1 MRYIALIILL
11 SASLFFVSCIPV
23 KKSTDIA
30 IPGLDLC
37 FVAPGFEEVREEFIR
52 NFTSRNEI
60 GASCC
65 IYYKGEKVVDL
76 WGGYKDKKTKEPWE
90 ENTIVKVFS
99 TTKGM
104 ALIVLAKLHSE
115 GLLDYNEKVCTY
127 WPEFARNGKENITV
141 EQLLTHKAGLVLL
154 KRKVRVTEL
163 HDFATMSVLLENAA
177 PSWEPGAKSGYHSA
191 TIGLYIQQL
200 VMRIDKE
207 GDNYNNRD

>member
-1 MRYIALIILL
+1 MKYIALIILL
-11 SASLFFVSCIPV
+11 SGSLFFVSCIPM
-23 KKSTDIA
+23 KKTSGTA
-30 IPGLDLC
+30 SPGFDQ
-37 FVAPGFEEVREEFIR
+37 FYVAPGFEEVREEFIR
-52 NFTSRNEI
+52 NFNSRNEI

-141 EQLLTHKAGLVLL
+141 EQLLTHKAGLVLIIRITRNL
-154 KRKVRVTEL
+154 GNHL
-163 HDFATMSVLLENAA
+163 H
-177 PSWEPGAKSGYHSA
+177 
-191 TIGLYIQQL
+191 
-200 VMRIDKE
+200 
-207 GDNYNNRD
+207 